1 MKSIG
6 PKLELHDSLHD
17 EPTDPPQAVESEQ
30 SLLGCL
36 LIDPTCLPLLNDLTS
51 NDFYDSRHQFI
62 YRAINYLFRNRLPVD
77 VVTVAQRLKDSSE
90 LALAGG
96 RSYLTDLL
104 LAAVSTAHVPYYA
117 RIIVEKSIM
126 RRLIKAGHL
135 IAAIGYSGGDL
146 QASIRKAK
154 AILYFAVSKS
164 PSS

>member
-1 MKSIG
+1 MKSIS

-17 EPTDPPQAVESEQ
+17 EPTAPPQAVESEQ

-36 LIDPTCLPLLNDLTS
+36 LIDPTCLSLLNGLTS
-51 NDFYDSRHQFI
+51 NDFYDSRHQLI
-62 YRAINYLFRNRLPVD
+62 CRAINDLFRKKLPVD
-77 VVTVAQRLKDSSE
+77 IVTVAQRLKDRSE
-90 LALAGG
+90 LASAGG

-117 RIIVEKSIM
+117 KIILEKSIM

-135 IAAIGYSGGDL
+135 IAAIGYSGCDL
-146 QASIRKAK
+146 QSSIRKAK
-154 AILYFAVSKS
+154 AILSFAVSKA